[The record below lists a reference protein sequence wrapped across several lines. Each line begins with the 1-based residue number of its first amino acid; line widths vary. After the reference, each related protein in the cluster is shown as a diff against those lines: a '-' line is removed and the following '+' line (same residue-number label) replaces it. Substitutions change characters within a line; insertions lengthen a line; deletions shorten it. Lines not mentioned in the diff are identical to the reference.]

1 MPLPVVIHAGQWL
14 PAMCRDR
21 TASMY
26 GANLRIIFVSVH
38 VLCAKKEK
46 DVAQRHIQRLCPLL
60 IFAHCAQNVS
70 FVADNVNGRG
80 GANRSA
86 TARRRGENAF
96 RHHCLGDRFSCK
108 RYRKSC
114 NAYCDR
120 PIACARPRRR
130 GRFSGKIRRIF
141 REFNGKVGVGFDFY
155 KKRHKTKASCLRYFR
170 QREWAVGFAAIL
182 GVNGC

>member
-1 MPLPVVIHAGQWL
+1 
-14 PAMCRDR
+14 
-21 TASMY
+21 MY
-26 GANLRIIFVSVH
+26 GAKLRIIFVSVH

-96 RHHCLGDRFSCK
+96 RHHCLGDRFFCK

-141 REFNGKVGVGFDFY
+141 REFNAKWGVGFDFY
-155 KKRHKTKASCLRYFR
+155 KKRYKTKASCLRYFR
-170 QREWAVGFAAIL
+170 QRECEVAFAALL
-182 GVNGC
+182 GLTDVKRKIAHTALTMHSRSTPQQFQR

>member
-1 MPLPVVIHAGQWL
+1 MRQAKPPHRKVWPYPSSSPVLSA
-14 PAMCRDR
+14 D
-21 TASMY
+21 
-26 GANLRIIFVSVH
+26 
-38 VLCAKKEK
+38 VLSYTLGFEVQKA
-46 DVAQRHIQRLCPLL
+46 ARS

-96 RHHCLGDRFSCK
+96 RHHCLGDRFFCK

-130 GRFSGKIRRIF
+130 GRFSGRIRRIF
-141 REFNGKVGVGFDFY
+141 REFNAKGGVGFDFY
-155 KKRHKTKASCLRYFR
+155 KKRYKTKASCLRYFR
-170 QREWAVGFAAIL
+170 PRECEVAFAAIL